1 MIVYFF
7 FSSLDDFFFI
17 FFCIALTRNVSTTL
31 NKNGKSSYTCLVP
44 YYKGN
49 VFGFS
54 SLSIMLAVG
63 LSYMVFIVLSYI
75 PSIPNLVSVF
85 IINVCWIFTNAFFAS
100 IDMIIWLSFCL
111 CCVPHLLIVKLY

>member
-1 MIVYFF
+1 M
-7 FSSLDDFFFI
+7 SS
-17 FFCIALTRNVSTTL
+17 CLTTMGRTSSTTL
-31 NKNGKSSYTCLVP
+31 NKSGESGHPRLVP
-44 YYKGN
+44 DLKGN
-49 VFGFS
+49 VCSFCP
-54 SLSIMLAVG
+54 LTMMLAVG